1 MNFSHDYT
9 KYEGKECISN
19 FTQVA
24 LSILDKFNIKSDVI
38 PFLLFSRMNNGILYY
53 HTPAH
58 VLAGFQFL
66 HNWGKNAPE
75 YSDVQLLAWLFH
87 DAVYLPGAAHEVN
100 ERESF
105 EFFKREMSIFNF
117 SKEQLDGVESAI
129 MATAHFF
136 SEEDF
141 GDNNLILDLDMHNIG
156 SDYECFSRASDLIR
170 KEFQH
175 VPDKDFMAGRKKFFE
190 GMLKKKSIFR
200 TPKFYS
206 VYENKARENLERGLK
221 ELEDKK

>member
-9 KYEGKECISN
+9 KYEGKECVSN
-19 FTQVA
+19 FIQVA
-24 LSILDKFNIKSDVI
+24 SSVLGRFNISSDTI

-66 HNWGKNAPE
+66 HNWGEDAPN
-75 YSDVQLLAWLFH
+75 YSNIQLLAWLFH
-87 DAVYLPGAAHEVN
+87 DAVYLPGAAHEMN

-105 EFFKREMSIFNF
+105 EFFKRETAIFNF
-117 SKEQLDGVESAI
+117 TKDELDGVEQAI
-129 MATAHFF
+129 MATAHFM
-136 SEEDF
+136 SDEDF

-156 SDYECFSRASDLIR
+156 SDYNNFANASALIR

-175 VPDKDFMAGRKKFFE
+175 VSDKDFMAGRKKFFE

-200 TPKFYS
+200 TPKYQAC
-206 VYENKARENLERGLK
+206 YEVKARENLERGLR
-221 ELEDKK
+221 ELENN